1 MNCSV
6 QQESVELCWILDD
19 DNIVLHEPW
28 RQLNFENLFK
38 SLNYGISHVMV
49 SYKDRKSVV

>member
-28 RQLNFENLFK
+28 RQLNFENLSK

-49 SYKDRKSVV
+49 SYKLSNQ